1 MPQVGD
7 LDANVYMVEDGILR
21 KRIVEPKGN
30 EFKPIVLPKSMVDH
44 VLLTAHD
51 YSGHNGFPRM

>member
-1 MPQVGD
+1 MF
-7 LDANVYMVEDGILR
+7 IR
-21 KRIVEPKGN
+21 KRIAEPKGN
-30 EFKPIVLPKSMVDH
+30 EFKPIVLTKSMVQH